1 MTARRRPLK
10 PPRPLGTEGTKTWR
24 RIWSLNTSWI
34 DESVD
39 LEHVLVLCESMDER
53 VQLRVNVL
61 RDPDD
66 WRTRN
71 QLRNLDGQITE
82 MISSLG
88 LNPVQRKALQV
99 ERPVDG
105 KLAQLRA
112 IAGGK
117 AAAQT

>member
-1 MTARRRPLK
+1 MTTQRRAPK
-10 PPRPLGTEGTKTWR
+10 PPRPLGAEGKKTWGR
-24 RIWSLNTSWI
+24 VWGLRAGWI
-34 DESVD
+34 DPEAD

-53 VQLRVNVL
+53 VALRIKVL

-82 MISSLG
+82 MIGALG
-88 LNPVQRKALQV
+88 LNPTQRKALQV
-99 ERPVDG
+99 ERPAEG
-105 KLAQLRA
+105 KLAHLRA

-117 AAAQT
+117 SAAQ